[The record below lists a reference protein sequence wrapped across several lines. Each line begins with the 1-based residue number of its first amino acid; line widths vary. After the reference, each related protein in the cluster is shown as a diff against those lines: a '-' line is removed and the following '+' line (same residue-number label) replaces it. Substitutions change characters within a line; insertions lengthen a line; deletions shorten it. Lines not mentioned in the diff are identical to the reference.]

1 MARLNNF
8 SGLWGTGAVTSL
20 VPGPGVSRAG
30 GQWFSLS
37 ASQRRLG
44 GEGSELVGLHL
55 KGALTAKFT
64 ILEFANPGRA
74 NLSTVSNA
82 PGVKA
87 KKKKKKL
94 KIQKIKACFNSETN
108 ED

>member
-55 KGALTAKFT
+55 KSMLKGKLFT
-64 ILEFANPGRA
+64 ISRNWLILRGAR
-74 NLSTVSNA
+74 SQDV
-82 PGVKA
+82 
-87 KKKKKKL
+87 
-94 KIQKIKACFNSETN
+94 
-108 ED
+108 